1 MFDWRFLT
9 GVAVV
14 VAMLVVVLGVF
25 VALPLML
32 NVDARLI
39 VHALAASRLI

>member
-1 MFDWRFLT
+1 MVDWRSLR
-9 GVAVV
+9 GVGIA

-32 NVDARLI
+32 TDTAGPIVDG
-39 VHALAASRLI
+39 LAGIGFI

>member
-1 MFDWRFLT
+1 MFDWHFLR

-14 VAMLVVVLGVF
+14 VAMLAVLLGIF

-32 NVDARLI
+32 TDTAGLFTDG
-39 VHALAASRLI
+39 LAAIGFI